1 MFVPLVIGPLHVCTV
16 IKLVGKANGK
26 IKFIWFALAGQYPPW
41 VQVGND
47 ADPDE
52 RQAVLQKIV
61 KIGNAVPM
69 QDSRN
74 NRKTEHK
81 KRADYRIFAGNNGIT
96 YRLQ

>member
-1 MFVPLVIGPLHVCTV
+1 MLRDMELCYKRLFLR
-16 IKLVGKANGK
+16 
-26 IKFIWFALAGQYPPW
+26 FFPPGYRSGTM
-41 VQVGND
+41 QIRTN
-47 ADPDE
+47 AT
-52 RQAVLQKIV
+52 AVLQKIV

-96 YRLQ
+96 YHLQ

>member
-1 MFVPLVIGPLHVCTV
+1 MLHDHCLLSWQSYYLPPGYRSGTVPIRTNAP
-16 IKLVGKANGK
+16 
-26 IKFIWFALAGQYPPW
+26 
-41 VQVGND
+41 
-47 ADPDE
+47 
-52 RQAVLQKIV
+52 AVLQKIV

-74 NRKTEHK
+74 KRKTEHR